1 MSCKVQKSVCSD
13 FVTYVKSRIKFNTFN
28 TFNNVKKNF
37 LMKMKHS
44 MMAICTVVAAG
55 MMTASLAACSSED
68 ECEKNAAKVKEYLA
82 GNEWTINS
90 TRGTYSYYK
99 NHMVYYEEGGD
110 VTPGG
115 FVIEPNTAFGYWQM
129 DGDKLTTRFEVGT
142 PKSFNIKNLLNET
155 ISGVHLQES
164 NKLTGSR
171 VSISIDMRPLI
182 VGTFAGGGECK
193 MRCGNS
199 LNDISDETDH
209 DVALRGT
216 WYCVIALTDMES
228 GKKEQRIGSM
238 TFNEDG
244 TMHMVIEGYNDFT
257 TTYTTKNGKVTI
269 QGYLFKDHV
278 ATFYYTNHY
287 SFINLYNCENGYLS
301 SIWRKNRNEA
311 WQ

>member
-1 MSCKVQKSVCSD
+1 
-13 FVTYVKSRIKFNTFN
+13 
-28 TFNNVKKNF
+28 
-37 LMKMKHS
+37 
-44 MMAICTVVAAG
+44 MMAILAVVAAG
-55 MMTASLAACSSED
+55 MITASLTACSSSED
-68 ECEKNAAKVKEYLA
+68 ESEKNAAKVKEYLA

-164 NKLTGSR
+164 NKLT
-171 VSISIDMRPLI
+171 VSGASASIDMRPLI
-182 VGTFAGGGECK
+182 VGTFSNGNECQ
-193 MRCGNS
+193 MRCGKS
-199 LNDISDETDH
+199 MDDISDETDH

-216 WYCVIALTDMES
+216 WYCVVTVTNTEN
-228 GKKEQRIGSM
+228 GKKRDCVASM

-244 TMHMVIEGYNDFT
+244 TMHMVIESVSDHT
-257 TTYTTKNGKVTI
+257 ATYTTKNGKVTI
-269 QGYLFKDHV
+269 NGFLSKSDV
-278 ATFYYTNHY
+278 VTFYYTNLSGIEIKLY
-287 SFINLYNCENGYLS
+287 SCENGYLS
-301 SIWRKNRNEA
+301 SIWFKNRDDAE
-311 WQ
+311 QYY

>member
-1 MSCKVQKSVCSD
+1 M
-13 FVTYVKSRIKFNTFN
+13 
-28 TFNNVKKNF
+28 KKNF
-37 LMKMKHS
+37 LSKMKHS
-44 MMAICTVVAAG
+44 MMAILAVAAMG
-55 MMTASLAACSSED
+55 MITASLAACSSSDD
-68 ECEKNAAKVKEYLA
+68 ESEKNAAKVKEYLA

-90 TRGTYSYYK
+90 TSGTYSYYK
-99 NHMVYYEEGGD
+99 NHMVYYEGEGSWSS
-110 VTPGG
+110 GG
-115 FVIEPNTAFGYWQM
+115 LFGEPNTAFGYWQM
-129 DGDKLTTRFEVGT
+129 DDDKLTTRFEVGT
-142 PKSFNIKNLLNET
+142 PESFNIKNLLNET

-182 VGTFAGGGECK
+182 VGTFAGGGECQ

-199 LNDISDETDH
+199 LNDISDETSH
-209 DVALRGT
+209 DAALRGT

-228 GKKEQRIGSM
+228 GKKEKRIGSM

-278 ATFYYTNHY
+278 ATFYYTNHN
-287 SFINLYNCENGYLS
+287 SFINLYNSENGYLS
-301 SIWRKNRNEA
+301 SIWRKNRDEA
-311 WQ
+311 GQ

>member
-1 MSCKVQKSVCSD
+1 
-13 FVTYVKSRIKFNTFN
+13 
-28 TFNNVKKNF
+28 
-37 LMKMKHS
+37 MKMKHS
-44 MMAICTVVAAG
+44 MMAIFSVVAMG
-55 MMTASLAACSSED
+55 MITASLAACSSSED
-68 ECEKNAAKVKEYLA
+68 ESEKNAAKVKEYLA

-90 TRGTYSYYK
+90 TRGTYFYYK
-99 NHMVYYEEGGD
+99 NHMVYYEDGGD
-110 VTPGG
+110 LTPGG
-115 FVIEPNTAFGYWQM
+115 YVIEPNTAFGYWQM

-182 VGTFAGGGECK
+182 VGTFANGNECQ

-209 DVALRGT
+209 DAAIRGT
-216 WYCVIALTDMES
+216 WYCVITMTKD
-228 GKKEQRIGSM
+228 GKKKESMGSM

-244 TMHMVIEGYNDFT
+244 TLHMVIEGEKDFT
-257 TTYTTKNGKVTI
+257 TTYSTKNGKVTI
-269 QGYLFKDHV
+269 NGYLVENHV
-278 ATFYYTNHY
+278 ATFYYTGHRT
-287 SFINLYNCENGYLS
+287 FIHLYNCENGYLS

-311 WQ
+311 GQ